1 MTEPSRR
8 KPLGDPEINDYYDLG
23 LEEGRMFMN
32 AEGALERVR
41 TVEILGRFLPQPPLV
56 VLDVGGGPGAYALWL
71 SRQGYQVHLVDPVQK
86 HLEQARAASAEQPLS
101 PIHAFS
107 LGDARHLDYPDD
119 FAEAVLLL
127 GPLYHLADRVD
138 RVAALREAYRCLKP
152 GGLLFAVGISRF
164 ASTLSGMV
172 DGHFRDPDFFN
183 IARQDL
189 QDGQHRNPTRNPSY
203 FTAAFFHHPL
213 ELREEVVEAGFKLEA
228 LLAVEG
234 PAIVL
239 QDLEAQWGD
248 PVLRERLLQATRW
261 LEEDPAVLGV
271 TSHLMVVGRKK

>member
-1 MTEPSRR
+1 MKEPMPQ
-8 KPLGDPEINDYYDLG
+8 KPLGEPEINDYYELG
-23 LEEGRMFMN
+23 LEEGRLFMN
-32 AEGALERVR
+32 AEGTLERIR
-41 TVEILGRFLPQPPLV
+41 TMEILERFLPDPPAV

-71 SRQGYQVHLVDPVQK
+71 SRLGYQVHLVDPVQK
-86 HLEQARAASAEQPLS
+86 HLEQAQAASEKQTQS

-119 FAEAVLLL
+119 FADALLLL
-127 GPLYHLADRVD
+127 GPLYHLAERSD
-138 RVAALREAYRCLKP
+138 RVAALRESFRCLKP

-164 ASTLSGMV
+164 ASTLAGMV
-172 DGHFRDPDFFN
+172 DGHFRDADFFA

-203 FTAAFFHHPL
+203 FTTAFFHHPD
-213 ELREEVVEAGFKLEA
+213 ELQEDVIEAGFRLEA

-239 QDLEAQWGD
+239 QDLEEQWDD
-248 PVLRERLLQATRW
+248 PVLRDRLLQATRW
-261 LEEDPAVLGV
+261 LEADPAVLGV
-271 TSHLMVVGRKK
+271 TSHLMAVART